1 MMDHIAVSIVIEP
14 FSEETE
20 DILTAELAEIG
31 YNGFLS
37 EKPLLK
43 AYIPAE
49 DFLEGHLRLVLGTYG
64 IVDYSKDF
72 VAERNWNSDWES
84 GFEPVI
90 INVGKG
96 CSVRA
101 PGKDT
106 MVPVW
111 PVTRWRLVVKPEL
124 SFGTGHHPTTCM
136 MIEALLELEAE
147 GILRDLPVLDLG
159 CGTGVL
165 AILAAK
171 MGAALPVHALD
182 NDRRAVHSCRENAR
196 RNRVAH
202 KITVRYGDASLVQM
216 NRYGLILAN
225 IHRNILAD
233 EMDTLAAGLRTE
245 TGHLL
250 LSGFYSAD
258 VALLTEAALS
268 NGLTLFSQKEKDSWA
283 MLHFIKSV
291 NI

>member
-1 MMDHIAVSIVIEP
+1 
-14 FSEETE
+14 
-20 DILTAELAEIG
+20 
-31 YNGFLS
+31 
-37 EKPLLK
+37 
-43 AYIPAE
+43 
-49 DFLEGHLRLVLGTYG
+49 
-64 IVDYSKDF
+64 
-72 VAERNWNSDWES
+72 
-84 GFEPVI
+84 
-90 INVGKG
+90 
-96 CSVRA
+96 
-101 PGKDT
+101 
-106 MVPVW
+106 
-111 PVTRWRLVVKPEL
+111 
-124 SFGTGHHPTTCM
+124 
-136 MIEALLELEAE
+136 
-147 GILRDLPVLDLG
+147 
-159 CGTGVL
+159 
-165 AILAAK
+165 

-233 EMDTLAAGLRTE
+233 EMDTLAAGLRAE